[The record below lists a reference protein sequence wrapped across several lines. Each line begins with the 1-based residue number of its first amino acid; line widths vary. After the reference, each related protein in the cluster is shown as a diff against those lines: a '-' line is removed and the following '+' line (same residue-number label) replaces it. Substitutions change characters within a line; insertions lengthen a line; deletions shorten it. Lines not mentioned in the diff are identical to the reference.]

1 MVRDP
6 PGAGRDVIQAVQEL
20 RGELRVIGDNATL
33 VLEDGAA
40 IAIAVPGF
48 LERLLDGVPCYVGGS
63 YLYRDRVLIF
73 GTVDSRTRL
82 LVEFQSGTLFRE
94 DEGEYPF

>member
-6 PGAGRDVIQAVQEL
+6 PGAGRDVIRAVHEL

-33 VLEDGAA
+33 LLEDGQTIA
-40 IAIAVPGF
+40 IAIPGF
-48 LERLLDGVPCYVGGS
+48 LERLSERVPCYVGGPC
-63 YLYRDRVLIF
+63 LYRDRVLIL
-73 GTVDSRTRL
+73 GIVDSRARL

-94 DEGEYPF
+94 GEGDYPF